1 MRITWIS
8 FAAFGTR
15 DGTPWSEAASARYRV
30 ILPARELRRHGARG
44 RLATM
49 AGETPARAIPD
60 DALAVDAVIFSKVFS
75 AQTVEVARRAKALGA
90 RIVFDVCDDHFD
102 HPRFGET
109 HRNLAVLA
117 DAMVAS
123 TEAMAA
129 RIREAVRRDAR
140 VIGDPVEG
148 PRGTPRFRPSPEG
161 PLRLLWF
168 GHPTNLDTLADLPTM
183 LDRIGRPVSLHVV
196 TAPGHGAEALPARF
210 TPWSPEAVWQGLAEC
225 DAVTLPSRPDDPR
238 KAVKSANRLLETLWA
253 GRLPVAHPL
262 PSYLPFAGTAA
273 IGDDLAAM
281 LAAALA
287 DSALVERR
295 LADGVTVVE
304 AQYSP
309 ARIGLAWHTLL
320 LELLSGAPLPQERR
334 LNLGCGDKLLP
345 GHVNVDVSPSRAGVH
360 PDVLCDLRRLEP
372 FADDSAAEVLAVH
385 VVEHF
390 WRWEV
395 VDILKEWVRVLKPG
409 GRMVLEC
416 PNLISACQ
424 EFLRDPDRLG
434 RADVNGQRAMWVF
447 YGDPAWRDPLM
458 VHRWGY
464 TPATLAEVM
473 AEAGLVNLRQEPALF
488 KLRDPRDMRVVG
500 EKPI

>member
-1 MRITWIS
+1 MKVTWVS
-8 FAAFGTR
+8 FAAFGVR
-15 DGTPWSEAASARYRV
+15 DGVTWSEAASARYRV
-30 ILPARELRRHGARG
+30 ILPARELRRHGIQG

-49 AGETPARAIPD
+49 ADGTPARAVPD
-60 DALAVDAVIFSKVFS
+60 DALAVDAVVFSKVFS
-75 AQTVEVARRAKALGA
+75 ADAVDVALRAKVLGA
-90 RIVFDVCDDHFD
+90 RVVFDVCDDHFD

-109 HRNLAVLA
+109 QRNLAALA
-117 DAMVAS
+117 DVVVAS
-123 TEAMAA
+123 TEAMAS
-129 RIREAVRRDAR
+129 RIREAVRREAR

-148 PRGTPRFRPSPEG
+148 PRGTPRFRPSPDQ

-168 GHPTNLDTLADLPTM
+168 GHPSNLDTLAPHPDF
-183 LDRIGRPVSLHVV
+183 GRPVSLHVI
-196 TAPGHGAEALPARF
+196 TAPGHGAEGLAARF
-210 TPWSPEAVWQGLAEC
+210 TPWSPEAVWRGLEDC
-225 DAVTLPSRPDDPR
+225 DAVILPSRPDDPR
-238 KAVKSANRLLETLWA
+238 KAVKSANRLLEALWA

-262 PSYLPFAGTAA
+262 PSYLPFAGVAA
-273 IGDDLAAM
+273 VGDDLGA
-281 LAAALA
+281 LLTAALA
-287 DSALVERR
+287 DPAETERR
-295 LADGVTVVE
+295 LGQGMSMIE
-304 AQYSP
+304 AQASP

-320 LELLSGAPLPQERR
+320 LELLSGSPLSRERR

-345 GHVNVDVSPSRAGVH
+345 GYVNVDVAASRAGVH
-360 PDVLCDLRRLEP
+360 PDVLCDLHHLGP
-372 FADDSAAEVLAVH
+372 FEDDSADEILAVH

-395 VDILKEWVRVLKPG
+395 VDILKEWLRVLKPG

-447 YGDPAWRDPLM
+447 YGDPSWRDPLM
-458 VHRWGY
+458 LHRWGY

-473 AEAGLVNLRQEPALF
+473 AEAGLVNVRREPALF
-488 KLRDPRDMRVVG
+488 KLREPRDMRIVG